1 MEICHLNLTHDTLST
16 FCEWNNKTQKHAPT
30 KKVVDPKRRLPFLNG
45 QPFFFVGVCMY
56 VYGRE
61 N

>member
-45 QPFFFVGVCMY
+45 QPFFVGVCMY